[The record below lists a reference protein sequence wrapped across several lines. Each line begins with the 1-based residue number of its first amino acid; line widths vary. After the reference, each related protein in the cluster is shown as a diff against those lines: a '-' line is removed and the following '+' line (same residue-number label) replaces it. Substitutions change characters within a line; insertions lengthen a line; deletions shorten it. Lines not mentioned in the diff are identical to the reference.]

1 MRAPTEG
8 NCLLTLP
15 FLKGKT
21 MTLPSVSELKSQAK
35 RLRRA
40 LNENGQVLS
49 HSQALELVSAQHG
62 FRDWNTACATAS
74 RPCDFAFSVG
84 TRVSGT
90 YMQQPF
96 RGEIRALSKTGPKDQ
111 YRVTVQFDEPVDVVT
126 FESFSAFRSRVTC
139 LVQPDGIAVKKTSNG
154 EPYMRLAVGD

>member
-1 MRAPTEG
+1 M
-8 NCLLTLP
+8 
-15 FLKGKT
+15 T

-40 LNENGQVLS
+40 LNDNGQSLS

-74 RPCDFAFSVG
+74 QPNDVQFLVG
-84 TRVSGT
+84 SRVSGT

-96 RGEIRALSKTGPKDQ
+96 KGEIKALSKTGPKDQ

-126 FESFSAFRSRVTC
+126 FDSFSAFRSRVTC
-139 LVQPDGIAVKKTSNG
+139 LVQSDGVAVKKTSNG
-154 EPYMRLAVGD
+154 EPYMRLTVGD